1 MPAVV
6 PGNPRTGDR
15 GQAVNK
21 VAGAATFCEKISANC
36 PQVLEPP
43 LVDWSS
49 TPEDNALRENSFR
62 ARDCVRSFARLKAL
76 VPP

>member
-49 TPEDNALRENSFR
+49 TPEDNALR
-62 ARDCVRSFARLKAL
+62 
-76 VPP
+76 